1 MKSRIELI
9 VRGVLAAVLLAPAA
23 APAQDGKAEFA
34 THCSAC
40 HGLDGKGAQQA
51 FPPLAGSPWVAG
63 DPQRS
68 IKAVLHG
75 LHGPIEVNGKN
86 YDLEMMPLGTTLND
100 AQIAAI
106 LTYVRSS
113 WGHKFPAVTQ
123 DEVKLVRSANSK
135 RTTAWTA
142 PELLKAHPLE
152 SANPPIKN
160 LISHVY
166 LGDWK
171 SMPDISKLEPNSA
184 EEEHDG
190 LISETQAE
198 RDQKYVIV
206 WKGEIEAPADAEYT
220 FRLDADDSAA
230 VFVNDQPVIEVKNG
244 SPNGSKAKNGKIQ
257 LTKGLHPIRI
267 EYFQGAGGRGIFLAM
282 SGKGITGNL
291 LLSKPKAAPGAKI
304 PVVADP
310 GEAVIYRNFIDGAS
324 PRAIG
329 VGYDGGINL
338 AFDAQALGLTMV
350 WTGAFID
357 AGRHW
362 NGRGQGNQPPA
373 GENLATLGKGRFF
386 ALLADPNEKWPA
398 AAQDALPFRF
408 RGYRMD
414 KAQQPTFLYE
424 LGTTKVTDQP
434 LPDFSN
440 NKRALRRTLVLESA
454 SALGQPLWLRLAQ
467 GKGVAAAGTNAFTL
481 GNGATLTLGGKSP
494 GTPVLRGTGEA
505 TELLIPITVA
515 KGTTRLELVYSW

>member
-1 MKSRIELI
+1 MKLHSLI
-9 VRGVLAAVLLAPAA
+9 AALACLAPAA
-23 APAQDGKAEFA
+23 ALAQDAKANFA

-40 HGLDGKGAQQA
+40 HGLDGKGAQA
-51 FPPLAGSPWVAG
+51 SFPPLAGSPWVAG
-63 DPQRS
+63 DPQRA

-75 LHGPIEVNGKN
+75 LHGPIEVSGKS

-100 AQIAAI
+100 AQIAEI

-113 WGHKFPAVTQ
+113 WGNKHPAVTPE
-123 DEVKLVRSANSK
+123 EVKRVRSANSK
-135 RTTAWTA
+135 RATAWTA

-171 SMPDISKLEPNSA
+171 TMPDVSKLEPNSA
-184 EEEHDG
+184 EEEHEG

-206 WKGEIEAPADAEYT
+206 WTGEIEAPADAEYT
-220 FRLDADDSAA
+220 FRLDADDAAA
-230 VFVNDQPVIEVKNG
+230 VFINTQSVIEVKNG
-244 SPNGSKAKNGKIQ
+244 SQDGSKAQNGKIQ

-267 EYFQGAGGRGIFLAM
+267 EYFQGGGGRGLFLAM
-282 SGKGITGNL
+282 SGKGITGSL
-291 LLSKPKAAPGAKI
+291 LLSKQKVAPGAKI
-304 PVVADP
+304 PVVPEP
-310 GEAVIYRNFIDGAS
+310 GEAIIYRNFIEGSS

-329 VGYDGGINL
+329 VGFDGGVNL
-338 AFDAQALGLTMV
+338 AFDADALGLTMV

-373 GENLATLGKGRFF
+373 GENLAELGKGRAF

-398 AAQDALPFRF
+398 AAQAALPFRF

-414 KAQQPTFLYE
+414 KAQQPTFLYD
-424 LGTTKVTDQP
+424 LGATKVSDES
-434 LPDFSN
+434 LPAFSN
-440 NKRALRRTLVLESA
+440 NKRALKRTLTFTSESA
-454 SALGQPLWLRLAQ
+454 LAQPLWLRLAQ
-467 GKGVAAAGTNAFTL
+467 GKNLAAAGTNAFAL
-481 GNGATLTLGGKSP
+481 GNGATLTLGAAP
-494 GTPVLRGTGEA
+494 ARTPLLRGNGA
-505 TELLIPITVA
+505 SAELLVPLEIP
-515 KGTTRLELVYSW
+515 KGTTRIELLYSW